1 MMKNKLTL
9 LLFLFSLFGAF
20 AQVTKEELDKELKP
34 LTENIRSLQTE
45 NNKLKSELNSINSN
59 ISGVKQKLSSL
70 EGQVETNSSE
80 IKNTNTD
87 LSGKISNSETTTN
100 QKFTQVDNSLSKNSL
115 WSIIGILAAII
126 ISGLVYWLVNKRQ
139 TTDKTDLIDKLSKT
153 KSSIEE
159 TLVSEFGK
167 QSELI
172 EKQIKLIEEQNKN
185 IPSSAKESEID
196 HSLALKVADE
206 ITLIERNIS
215 LMDPTVK
222 GLKQLARS
230 VAKLKDNLL
239 ANGYELPELLG
250 KNFHQGM
257 KVTVSSSIPDENLE
271 SGVEIITKVIK
282 PQVNYKEV
290 MIQTAQIEV
299 TVGY

>member
-1 MMKNKLTL
+1 MRNKLTYI
-9 LLFLFSLFGAF
+9 LFLFSLLSAS
-20 AQVTKEELDKELKP
+20 AQVTNEDLDVKIKS
-34 LTENIRSLQTE
+34 LTEKIKSLESE

-59 ISGVKQKLSSL
+59 ISGINQKLSSL
-70 EGQVETNSSE
+70 EEQVEANSSE

-100 QKFTQVDNSLSKNSL
+100 QKFTQVDHSLSKNSL
-115 WSIIGILAAII
+115 WSIIGILVAII
-126 ISGLVYWLVNKRQ
+126 ISGVVYWLVNKRQ
-139 TTDKTDLIDKLSKT
+139 TTDKTDLIEKLSKT

-167 QSELI
+167 QSELM
-172 EKQIKLIEEQNKN
+172 ETQIKLIEEQNRA
-185 IPSSAKESEID
+185 IPSLKESEID

-215 LMDPTVK
+215 LMDPSVK
-222 GLKQLARS
+222 GLKQLSRS
-230 VAKLKDNLL
+230 VVKLKDNLL

-250 KNFHQGM
+250 KNYHQGM
-257 KVTVSSSIPDENLE
+257 KVIISSSIPDENLE
-271 SGVEIITKVIK
+271 MGVEIISKVIK
-282 PQVNYKEV
+282 PQVNYKDK

-299 TVGY
+299 SVG

>member
-1 MMKNKLTL
+1 MRNKLAYF
-9 LLFLFSLFGAF
+9 LFLFSLFSVS
-20 AQVTKEELDKELKP
+20 AQVTNEDLDNKIKP
-34 LTENIRSLQTE
+34 LAEKIKSLESENSR
-45 NNKLKSELNSINSN
+45 LKFELNSINSN
-59 ISGVKQKLSSL
+59 VSGVKQKLSSL

-87 LSGKISNSETTTN
+87 LSGKISNSETSTN

-115 WSIIGILAAII
+115 WSIIGVLAAIL

-139 TTDKTDLIDKLSKT
+139 TTDKTDLIDKLSET
-153 KSSIEE
+153 KSSIQE
-159 TLVSEFGK
+159 TLVSEFVK
-167 QSELI
+167 QTELM
-172 EKQIKLIEEQNKN
+172 ETQIKLVEEQNKS
-185 IPSSAKESEID
+185 ISASVKETEID

-215 LMDPTVK
+215 LMDSGVK
-222 GLKQLARS
+222 GLKQLSRS

-250 KNFHQGM
+250 KNYHQGM
-257 KVTVSSSIPDENLE
+257 KVIVSSSISDESLDA
-271 SGVEIITKVIK
+271 GVEIITKVIK
-282 PQVNYKEV
+282 PQVNYKDK

-299 TVGY
+299 SVG